1 MKSHSSRAPAIGL
14 FGGVF
19 DPLHSGH
26 MAVARAATRKFR
38 LDAIFFIPSGCPPHK
53 AQSPITPFEHRFAM
67 VVLACAGEPHFIP
80 SLAEADTSGAFS
92 YTIDTVRRFQ
102 SQLAGK
108 SARLFFIT
116 GADAFLQIATWK
128 DPLALLDSCDFIV
141 AHRPGFPVNRLADA
155 IPPELRAQPA
165 PSARR
170 SRVSRDAAAIPLRRT
185 TVHVLETV
193 SSEVSSTGIR
203 QRRKHGRSIS
213 GLVPRLVEEYIEKQA
228 LYRA

>member
-1 MKSHSSRAPAIGL
+1 
-14 FGGVF
+14 VF

-26 MAVARAATRKFR
+26 IAVARAALRKFR
-38 LDAIFFIPSGCPPHK
+38 LDAIFFIPSGRPPHK
-53 AQSPITPFEHRFAM
+53 AQGPITPFEHRYAM
-67 VVLACAGEPHFIP
+67 VVLACAGEPRFIP
-80 SLAEADTSGAFS
+80 SLAEADTSGAGAFS

-108 SARLFFIT
+108 ASRLFFIT

-128 DPLALLDSCDFIV
+128 EPLALLDSCDFIV
-141 AHRPGFPVNRLADA
+141 AHRPGFSVNRLADA
-155 IPPELRAQPA
+155 IPAELRSQAA

-170 SRVSRDAAAIPLRRT
+170 GRASKAAAAIPLRRT